1 MCHSVDFKCHH
12 NITWTCPFGHTLQG
26 ICHRGRLNVSCK
38 TCITLEEKEEQA
50 RQIIKRKEEELR
62 KKELDLAEVKCE
74 ISCQLNLQ
82 NIESKIQLIETER
95 SLADRENLKLKAR
108 NDLQGKYS
116 DLPSVKKRKVTN
128 KNDKNNNGK
137 QLDNSSS
144 EKRVE
149 VEGDHDSPCSNDSM
163 DESKATTPDTATADN
178 NINDNITNI
187 LEFTLCQEIPSNI
200 LNDDSS
206 FMTAEDRSM
215 VSLSSTKKANEMEES
230 DDDFILP
237 RKHFKDKEDLDQH
250 LKNIDKKRNKTTKSF
265 SRKSILLSD
274 PNFCDALESFQKG
287 DYLVADDLIENCL
300 SSKYRKATRKTIEA
314 LRFVIHDKLDS
325 SSGTWSND
333 QVRKAS
339 PTSFEEAIECLATF
353 IYLSRSN
360 THPLLTKEQANMYLT
375 FYEKNKSKEQNQFIL
390 EYGRERANSIIKDT
404 EKYLSSILDKSSS
417 ETEEQKI
424 ISEWNEICKRDP
436 QAPKVVNDEIM
447 KMTGLIEIKRGK

>member
-1 MCHSVDFKCHH
+1 M
-12 NITWTCPFGHTLQG
+12 
-26 ICHRGRLNVSCK
+26 
-38 TCITLEEKEEQA
+38 
-50 RQIIKRKEEELR
+50 
-62 KKELDLAEVKCE
+62 
-74 ISCQLNLQ
+74 
-82 NIESKIQLIETER
+82 
-95 SLADRENLKLKAR
+95 
-108 NDLQGKYS
+108 
-116 DLPSVKKRKVTN
+116 
-128 KNDKNNNGK
+128 
-137 QLDNSSS
+137 
-144 EKRVE
+144 
-149 VEGDHDSPCSNDSM
+149 
-163 DESKATTPDTATADN
+163 
-178 NINDNITNI
+178 
-187 LEFTLCQEIPSNI
+187 
-200 LNDDSS
+200 
-206 FMTAEDRSM
+206 
-215 VSLSSTKKANEMEES
+215 
-230 DDDFILP
+230 
-237 RKHFKDKEDLDQH
+237 
-250 LKNIDKKRNKTTKSF
+250 
-265 SRKSILLSD
+265 LSD

-287 DYLVADDLIENCL
+287 DYLVADDFIENCL

-339 PTSFEEAIECLATF
+339 PTSFEEVIECLATF

-375 FYEKNKSKEQNQFIL
+375 FYEKNKSKEQIQFIL